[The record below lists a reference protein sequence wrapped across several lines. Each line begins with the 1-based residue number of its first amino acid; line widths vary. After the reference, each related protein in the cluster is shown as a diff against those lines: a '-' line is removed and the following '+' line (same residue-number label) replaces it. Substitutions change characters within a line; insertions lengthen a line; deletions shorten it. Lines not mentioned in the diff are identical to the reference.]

1 MHSQHHL
8 LNIARMMLALVH
20 SIVSAVMTAAVAH
33 PLAVSDSRLANC
45 LCGQYT
51 TGVANQRSGRL
62 AMSHSERHAEPC
74 YDIAH
79 LAHVELFTPKPEAS
93 LAFFVN
99 VMGMTESGREGD
111 NVYLRGYDDYE
122 FHTLKLTASNTTG
135 IGHLAYRT
143 ASPQALARRVAALE
157 AAGLGHGWVDGDMGH
172 GQAYVARTPD
182 GHSIEL
188 YYDTRWYEAPP
199 HLKPALKNQAQA
211 YPARGIS
218 VRRLDHM
225 NLLVSDVAETRV
237 FLETYLGLRTTEKI
251 VKNDGSE
258 AGAWVTA
265 TNKSYDLAFT
275 ADYTGEK
282 GRGKSRFHHVRR
294 RQPRGRSAR
303 GRHLPGGG
311 RSHRDR
317 PAQARGAAN
326 VLPLRLRARRQPR

>member
-1 MHSQHHL
+1 
-8 LNIARMMLALVH
+8 
-20 SIVSAVMTAAVAH
+20 MTASNVL
-33 PLAVSDSRLANC
+33 PFDVLPS
-45 LCGQYT
+45 
-51 TGVANQRSGRL
+51 
-62 AMSHSERHAEPC
+62 EPC

-79 LAHVELFTPKPEAS
+79 LAHVELLTPKPEAS

-99 VMGMTESGREGD
+99 VMGLTESGHDGD
-111 NVYLRGYDDYE
+111 SVYLRGYDDYE
-122 FHTLKLTASNTTG
+122 FHTLKLTASASTG

-157 AAGLGHGWVDGDMGH
+157 AAGLGHGWVDGDLGH
-172 GQAYVARTPD
+172 GRAYVARTPD
-182 GHSIEL
+182 GHTIEL

-199 HLKPALKNQAQA
+199 HLKAALKNQPQA

-225 NLLVSDVAETRV
+225 NLLVSNVAETRV

-282 GRGKSRFHHVRR
+282 GRGKARFHHLTYAVDSREEVLR
-294 RQPRGRSAR
+294 AADICLEAGVHIETGPHKHAVQQTFF
-303 GRHLPGGG
+303 LYVYEPGGNRVEIANAG
-311 RSHRDR
+311 ARLVLAPDWKPIIWTEADR
-317 PAQARGAAN
+317 AKGQAWGLKTIESFHTYGTPP
-326 VLPLRLRARRQPR
+326 VG